1 MWKSQWPRAS
11 TCTPAPTVLHPG
23 QSSTSIAAVPRQLLL
38 PRLEQLDWAE
48 DARLPAGPR
57 TRSCQRLPAR

>member
-11 TCTPAPTVLHPG
+11 TCTLAPRLHPG
-23 QSSTSIAAVPRQLLL
+23 QSSTSIITAVPWRLLL

-48 DARLPAGPR
+48 DAQLPAGPG
-57 TRSCQRLPAR
+57 TRSCQRLLML